1 MNKFYRD
8 HAQKLA
14 EQYDSVPSDEVH
26 ACWKHLLPAEPG
38 LAADIGAGS
47 GRDANWLAH
56 KGWDVVAVEPE
67 KAFRNVAMARS
78 HPKVSWVDDALPRLS
93 RLRAADTRFNLIL
106 VSAVWMHL
114 SPNQRHVAFRVLSE
128 LLAPNGLLVISFR
141 SEQNTEVKKERGF
154 YEVAAGELTVF
165 ARHRALA
172 LVEQH
177 ATEDS
182 LGRES
187 VKWETLCFR
196 LPDDGTGSLPL
207 LRHIIVNDN
216 KAASYKLGLL
226 RTLIRI
232 AEGAPG
238 LVLRRTDDWVEIP
251 FGAVGLYWIKLYA
264 PAILEFE
271 LPQHPTSNV
280 GYGFAGNDFYALKQE
295 SRFDIRLGG
304 RVAGDLAKTITGALR
319 TACSN
324 IAKMPAHYTTY
335 PGSEEQIF
343 QVDPVNPRRS
353 QRPIE
358 INRDYLS
365 QFGTFRIPASLWL
378 TMGQY
383 ACWLE
388 PAIVNEWVR
397 LMQSWD
403 QARTGKHRELKDY
416 FKGIEWRQSKRDT
429 TLARARFSQLL
440 SNGVDIPCSWSNR
453 RLTATNCVIDHCFP
467 WSRWFNNDLWNLIP
481 ATAIANGKKSDKLPS
496 AALLMESKDRVIS
509 WWELAYS
516 DEEIRRQFSV
526 EAQSALP
533 LLASADGDLEAIFS
547 ALLLQQKKLRANQQ
561 LAEWDG

>member
-8 HAQKLA
+8 HARQLA
-14 EQYDSVPSDEVH
+14 EQYDSVPSDTVH
-26 ACWKHLLPAEPG
+26 ACWMHLLPTDPG

-47 GRDANWLAH
+47 GSDANWLAGQ
-56 KGWDVVAVEPE
+56 GWDVVAVEPE
-67 KAFRNVAMARS
+67 KAFRDAAMATS
-78 HPKVSWVDDALPRLS
+78 LPKVSWLDDSLPRLT
-93 RLRAADTRFNLIL
+93 RLRQSDTRFNLIL

-114 SPNQRHVAFRVLSE
+114 PPNQRQVAFRVLSE
-128 LLAPNGLLVISFR
+128 LLAPGGLLVISLR
-141 SEQNTEVKKERGF
+141 HEPDAKVREQRGF
-154 YEVAAGELTVF
+154 YEVTADELSVF
-165 ARHRALA
+165 AKDRALDVLA
-172 LVEQH
+172 RH
-177 ATEDS
+177 ASQDS
-182 LGRES
+182 LGREN
-187 VKWETLCFR
+187 VTWETLCFR

-271 LPQHPTSNV
+271 LPQHPNSKV
-280 GYGFAGNDFYALKQE
+280 GYGFAGKDFNALKHE

-304 RVAGDLAKTITGALR
+304 RVAGDLAKTITGALK
-319 TACSN
+319 AVCSN

-335 PGSEEQIF
+335 PGSLEPIF
-343 QVDPVNPRRS
+343 QVDKASPRRS
-353 QRPIE
+353 SSLIE
-358 INRDYLS
+358 INRDFLS
-365 QFGTFRIPASLWL
+365 QFGTFRIPAAIWL

-403 QARTGKHRELKDY
+403 EARGGKSRDLQDY
-416 FKGIEWRQSKRDT
+416 YKGIEWRHSKRDT
-429 TLARARFSQLL
+429 ALARARFTQL
-440 SNGVDIPCSWSNR
+440 SSGGVAIPCSWSNR
-453 RLTATNCVIDHCFP
+453 RLTAENCVIDHCFP
-467 WSRWFNNDLWNLIP
+467 WSRWFNNDLWNLVP
-481 ATAIANGKKSDKLPS
+481 ATEIVNGRKSDKLPS
-496 AALLMESKDRVIS
+496 ARLLMRSKDRVIN
-509 WWELAYS
+509 WWEMAYAEEGLA
-516 DEEIRRQFSV
+516 RQFFV

-533 LLASADGDLEAIFS
+533 LLDDEEVNHVAVFS
-547 ALLLQQKKLRANQQ
+547 SLLLQQKKLRANQQ
-561 LAEWDG
+561 LAEWNG